1 MSTTRT
7 KATASHHKATQ
18 EAGFTLGF
26 FFVVNK
32 EHARKEVDV
41 RHVAPNQKRDVTMP
55 NETRKILFI
64 CTGNICRSPTAEGV
78 FRALLEQEG
87 FAEQVEVDSA
97 GTTSYHVGSPP
108 DSRTQAAARRRG
120 YDLSV
125 QRARQIQVDDCR
137 YYDYLIVMDSDN
149 DERVRGLCTTET
161 HKVRRFLEFAPD
173 TDVRD
178 VPDPYYGGEQ
188 GFERVLDLIEA
199 ASRGLLDELRTT

>member
-1 MSTTRT
+1 
-7 KATASHHKATQ
+7 
-18 EAGFTLGF
+18 
-26 FFVVNK
+26 
-32 EHARKEVDV
+32 
-41 RHVAPNQKRDVTMP
+41 MP

-87 FAEQVEVDSA
+87 LAEQVEVDSA

-108 DSRTQAAARRRG
+108 DPRTQAAARRRD
-120 YDLSV
+120 YDLSA
-125 QRARQIQVDDCR
+125 QRARQIRVDDCR

-149 DERVRGLCTTET
+149 YERVRDLCADSNSTV
-161 HKVRRFLEFAPD
+161 KRFLEFAPD
-173 TDVRD
+173 TDVLD

-199 ASRGLLDELRTT
+199 ASRGLLNELRTT